1 MHLPRSPGPHGGVLA
16 REKIGWDVGVV
27 PSVRPRAGYCR
38 IPSSRT
44 VASVPALAG
53 CSLRFVLASG
63 GCIEGRLQL
72 LRVLGRASRVA
83 LQGGLVGIVS
93 PLSGFAF
100 VTSMCQCAHP
110 FEVFVARVIPSR
122 LNDIIVLITVFV
134 NKISFKLQHSLVGWV
149 VVTDIGKIKFHDG
162 LPDGTNQFCKIS

>member
-1 MHLPRSPGPHGGVLA
+1 MPASAASRALVRLPHGNRRWL
-16 REKIGWDVGVV
+16 
-27 PSVRPRAGYCR
+27 S
-38 IPSSRT
+38 
-44 VASVPALAG
+44 
-53 CSLRFVLASG
+53 
-63 GCIEGRLQL
+63 
-72 LRVLGRASRVA
+72 
-83 LQGGLVGIVS
+83 S
-93 PLSGFAF
+93 PLFLTLLSG
-100 VTSMCQCAHP
+100 TSVVAHAAGLLGHLVVQLALLPGGIAALDGVGCPTVVGTVCQCAHP